1 MRTQRNSVLIAFLLL
16 LPVFVYSQQGTVK
29 GYLLEADSSQS
40 LPFATVQLK
49 GTNIGVLT
57 DMNGFFT
64 LNAAPGKQTLV
75 LSYVGYPVKEVNIF
89 IKANETLELRLTME
103 MNGGSNDWRPVVIT
117 AGRLEQQIER
127 TVTSMEILPA
137 RMVENR
143 VETNLETAVEQV
155 PGVTVIDGQANIRG
169 GSGFSYGAGS
179 RVLVLVDDLPMM
191 AGDANDVKWNFI
203 PLEQMEQVEV
213 MKGASSALFG
223 SSALNGVINMRTTM
237 PGAKPVTQ
245 VTTFAG
251 MYDTPKNEYMRWWG
265 EERFISGVNFSHRRR
280 IGNLSLVAG
289 GHYYNDE
296 GYRKGETEQR
306 YRGNVHLRYVS
317 KKIQGLTTGLSAN
330 AQQTKGG
337 NFLIWEDDSLGAL
350 IPQGASSG
358 LGGNT
363 LSKYTSVRITIDPYV
378 IYSPGKWIH
387 KLRTRYFYAD
397 NTNDTEQGSTS
408 HLYYADYLAQRK
420 VGAFNISIGSTGTLT
435 SAAGDLYD
443 SRKGSSLGFY
453 TQADGDFGRLNTS
466 IGIRLESATTEEL
479 PKNNDKS
486 TTGTFHFALSNF
498 QPQPLL
504 RLGTNYAL
512 FKYTNL
518 RASIGQGF
526 RFPSIAERFIRTRV
540 GDIVIYP
547 NNNLQ
552 SESGWSAE
560 VGIKQGL
567 KIKSWKGF
575 IDACYFWTEYQDMME
590 FTFGTWGNPQT
601 DPLFGLGFK
610 SVNIGN
616 ARISGYEFSIAG
628 EGAIGKVK
636 QSILAG
642 YTYINPI
649 QTDFDA
655 KRDTLLNTSK
665 ENILKYRF
673 KHLFKFDTETTYKK
687 FFIGI
692 SGRYYSRIENIDKA
706 FEFAINGVMNY
717 RATQPKGTW
726 LFDLRAGADITKTIR
741 ASFIIRNLFNE
752 EFMTR
757 PADLQAPRTFNL
769 SVRFKV

>member
-1 MRTQRNSVLIAFLLL
+1 MRAQRNSVLIAFLLL
-16 LPVFVYSQQGTVK
+16 LPLFVYSQQGTVK

-49 GTNIGVLT
+49 GTTIGVIT
-57 DMNGFFT
+57 DINGFFT

-103 MNGGSNDWRPVVIT
+103 MNGGSDDWRPVVIT

-127 TVTSMEILPA
+127 TVTSMEILPS

-213 MKGASSALFG
+213 LKGASSALFG
-223 SSALNGVINMRTTM
+223 SSALNGVINMRTKM
-237 PGAKPVTQ
+237 PGEKPVTQ
-245 VTTFAG
+245 ITTFAG

-265 EERFISGVNFSHRRR
+265 EERFTSGVNFSHRRK
-280 IGNLSLVAG
+280 IKNLSLVAG

-296 GYRKGETEQR
+296 GYRQGETEQR
-306 YRGNVHLRYVS
+306 YRGNAHLRYAS
-317 KKIQGLTTGLSAN
+317 KKIRGLTTGLSVN

-350 IPQGASSG
+350 IPQGSSSG

-408 HLYYADYLAQRK
+408 HLYYADYIAQRRIK
-420 VGAFNISIGSTGTLT
+420 VFNVSAGATGTLT
-435 SAAGDLYD
+435 RAAGDLYE

-453 TQADGDFGRLNTS
+453 TQVDGDFGKLNTS
-466 IGIRLESATTEEL
+466 IGLRLESATTEEL
-479 PKNNDKS
+479 PINSDKS
-486 TTGTFHFALSNF
+486 TTGKVHFALANF

-504 RLGTNYAL
+504 RLGANYAV
-512 FKYTNL
+512 FKHTNL

-560 VGIKQGL
+560 AGIKQGL
-567 KIKSWKGF
+567 QIKSWRGF

-628 EGAIGKVK
+628 EGTIGKVK

-717 RATQPKGTW
+717 RSTQPSGTW
-726 LFDLRAGADITKTIR
+726 LFDIRAGADITKNIR
-741 ASFIIRNLFNE
+741 TSFIIRNLFNE

-757 PADLQAPRTFNL
+757 PADLQAPRTFTL
-769 SVRFKV
+769 SVGIKL

>member
-1 MRTQRNSVLIAFLLL
+1 MRAQRNTLLIFLLL
-16 LPVFVYSQQGTVK
+16 LIPVLAFSQQGTVK
-29 GYLLEADSSQS
+29 GHLSDTSKQPI
-40 LPFATVQLK
+40 PFATVQLI
-49 GTNIGVLT
+49 GTTSGAIT
-57 DMNGFFT
+57 DPNGNFT
-64 LNAAPGKQTLV
+64 IVCPPGKQELKITCIGYAERLIPINV
-75 LSYVGYPVKEVNIF
+75 LPG
-89 IKANETLELRLTME
+89 ETLELEITLSQQQPDP
-103 MNGGSNDWRPVVIT
+103 GWRPVVIT

-127 TVTSMEILPA
+127 TVTSMEILPS

-213 MKGASSALFG
+213 LKGASSALFG
-223 SSALNGVINMRTTM
+223 SSALNGVINMRTKM
-237 PGAKPVTQ
+237 PGEKPVTQ
-245 VTTFAG
+245 ITTFAG

-265 EERFISGVNFSHRRR
+265 EERFTSGVNFSHRRR
-280 IGNLSLVAG
+280 IKDLSLVAG

-306 YRGNVHLRYVS
+306 YRGNIHLRYTS
-317 KKIQGLTTGLSAN
+317 KKIKGLTTGISAN

-350 IPQGASSG
+350 IPQGSTSG

-363 LSKYTSVRITIDPYV
+363 LSKYTSVRITVDPYV

-408 HLYYADYLAQRK
+408 HLYYADYIAQRRINVFNLS
-420 VGAFNISIGSTGTLT
+420 VGATGTLT
-435 SAAGDLYD
+435 RAAGDLYD

-453 TQADGDFGRLNTS
+453 TQVDGDFGKLNTS

-479 PKNNDKS
+479 PTNSDKS
-486 TTGTFHFALSNF
+486 TSGTIHYALSNF

-504 RLGTNYAL
+504 RLGANYAL
-512 FKYTNL
+512 FKHTNL

-560 VGIKQGL
+560 AGIKQGL
-567 KIKSWKGF
+567 QIKSWRGF

-616 ARISGYEFSIAG
+616 ARISGYELSIAG

-665 ENILKYRF
+665 DNILKYRF

-687 FFIGI
+687 FFLGI

-717 RATQPKGTW
+717 RASQPSGTW
-726 LFDLRAGADITKTIR
+726 LFDLRAGADITKNIR
-741 ASFIIRNLFNE
+741 TSFIIRNLFNE

-769 SVRFKV
+769 SVGIKL